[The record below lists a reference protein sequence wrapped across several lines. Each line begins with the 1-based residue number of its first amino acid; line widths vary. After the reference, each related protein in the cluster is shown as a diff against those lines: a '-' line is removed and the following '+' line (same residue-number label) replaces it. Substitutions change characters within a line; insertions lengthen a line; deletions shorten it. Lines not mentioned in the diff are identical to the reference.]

1 MSLSTFTI
9 GARALPPAERA
20 ALAST
25 VRLLSCL
32 VTESIVRALYFPL
45 EGFEA
50 TGFTIVLKPNVPLD
64 RAYSPT
70 DMLAVIPL
78 RHIPIFKHDGQDN
91 RAKEIGLL
99 DPLDMM
105 PLVLEVSPTQANI
118 PGSKP
123 VGSNGP
129 FHRLAADTYHGSIPI
144 SRLQS

>member
-9 GARALPPAERA
+9 GARSLPPADRA

-32 VTESIVRALYFPL
+32 VTESVVRALYFPL

-50 TGFTIVLKPNVPLD
+50 TGFATVLKPEVPLN
-64 RAYSPT
+64 RAYT
-70 DMLAVIPL
+70 AADILAVIPL
-78 RHIPIFKHDGQDN
+78 RHLPVFKHDGQDD

-105 PLVLEVSPTQANI
+105 PLVLELSTTSLPDARPVSRTQI
-118 PGSKP
+118 LTLFTSVKTLSPS
-123 VGSNGP
+123 
-129 FHRLAADTYHGSIPI
+129 TSI
-144 SRLQS
+144 